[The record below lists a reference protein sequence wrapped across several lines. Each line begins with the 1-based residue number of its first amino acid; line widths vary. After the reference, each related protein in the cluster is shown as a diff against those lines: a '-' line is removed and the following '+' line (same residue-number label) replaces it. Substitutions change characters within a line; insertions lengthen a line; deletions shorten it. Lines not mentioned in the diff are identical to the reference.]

1 MGIETLKESYL
12 KGIEFA
18 IRKKKIYELYS
29 IEHLSRREISEKLGI
44 LKTTICKNINIFEI
58 ENPEIIS
65 QMKKEGKNVTPEDY
79 EKLKKEIA
87 DLKNKISQES
97 LRADFYEEMVK
108 FGKEVYG
115 IDLKKDDTK

>member
-1 MGIETLKESYL
+1 MAKDKCGYWD
-12 KGIEFA
+12 
-18 IRKKKIYELYS
+18 S

-44 LKTTICKNINIFEI
+44 LKTTVCKNINIFEI

-87 DLKNKISQES
+87 DLKNKLSLES

-115 IDLKKDDTK
+115 IDLKKDGTK